1 MKRICIITTV
11 SSSIDNWIKPFLID
25 YNKNKIDVTI
35 VCNMSKEYEDSLK
48 KEFPFVHTQA
58 IPFPRGINLKGSI
71 QSIIALKKFFKK
83 EKFDMVQYSTPN
95 ASFYAALASKS
106 AKIPVRL
113 YCQWGMVFVA
123 QKGIKRKIFERIE
136 RIICKNSTFIQP
148 DSIGNLE
155 FCRKHKFYDK
165 SKSGLV
171 WNGSAK
177 GIDLTQYDISQKSI
191 YANEIK
197 LEYGIQD
204 EIIIGFVGRLGA
216 EKGCNELFKAFQEI
230 QNICPR
236 TKLLFVGPIEKED
249 TIEPNLLKYFYDC
262 PNIIKTGRVQH
273 VEKYMA
279 AMDVFVLPSYR
290 EGFGMSLVE
299 AQAMELP
306 VIATEY
312 PGPSSAMKKDET
324 GLVIPIRNKDA
335 IVEAVIYLLENK
347 EKAAEFG
354 RNGRMWV
361 ENNFDQQKFKV
372 EYINNRKWLL
382 GLE

>member
-155 FCRKHKFYDK
+155 FCRKNKFYDK

-177 GIDLTQYDISQKSI
+177 GIDLTQYDISQKCI

-230 QNICPR
+230 QNIFPR

-249 TIEPNLLKYFYDC
+249 TIEPYLLKYFYDC

-279 AMDVFVLPSYR
+279 AMDIFVLPSYR